1 MFEYCIGAFAT
12 LLLAAKHKSALLHVA
27 VVLALFR
34 RWNRGISIML
44 RTIIAALTASV
55 AIAVPAAA
63 KEADRLKSWEAWVN
77 A

>member
-1 MFEYCIGAFAT
+1 
-12 LLLAAKHKSALLHVA
+12 
-27 VVLALFR
+27 
-34 RWNRGISIML
+34 ML